1 MVAVVLENHTDGLF
15 EYNYRYHATVKG
27 SVVISALLYISLFK
41 GDRYIEA

>member
-1 MVAVVLENHTDGLF
+1 MAVCVIF
-15 EYNYRYHATVKG
+15 EYYRYHGTVKG